1 MENEPQINKFL
12 INVNRNWY
20 VNVIW
25 YDLFIFCSFVITKLL
40 FWGKISQNQ
49 AQFGPKIQFF
59 NGNFAINHLFLN
71 RFA

>member
-40 FWGKISQNQ
+40 FLRKMSKKQG
-49 AQFGPKIQFF
+49 QFGPKLQYLLEI
-59 NGNFAINHLFLN
+59 
-71 RFA
+71 